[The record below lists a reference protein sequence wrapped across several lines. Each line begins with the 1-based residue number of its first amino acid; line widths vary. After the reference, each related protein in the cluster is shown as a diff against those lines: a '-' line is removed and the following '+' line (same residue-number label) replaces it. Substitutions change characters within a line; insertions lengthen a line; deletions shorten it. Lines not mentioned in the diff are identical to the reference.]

1 MNKFN
6 DLVSFLSETNV
17 TEAAPVAPAAPA
29 APEAPAAP
37 KSKEEQEAGQYIDL
51 VRTFATPEILKII
64 ADTKKDDITK
74 KIEIERALKKSVEN
88 PDLSKIEN
96 FLKTTSREWKGGS
109 QLKRLQMMYKGA
121 AGLVLP
127 TAKGSTGVY
136 A

>member
-17 TEAAPVAPAAPA
+17 TEAAPVAPAAPGA
-29 APEAPAAP
+29 SAAP
-37 KSKEEQEAGQYIDL
+37 KSKEEQEAEQYIDL